1 MHTLIDF
8 LSLSHTAASILTLA
22 ITILSGLVLGS
33 FKYRNIGLGVAGVL
47 FSGLLISYLG
57 WSLDEELLHFIKEF
71 GLILFVFSVGLQ
83 IGPGFFSSLR
93 SNGLYTNLIAVGV
106 VLLGFVTAGIII
118 TVTDLPVPAVA
129 GILCGA
135 VTNTPSLGAAQ
146 QLLLDQGGELA
157 AAAGEVGAGYA
168 VAYPF
173 GIVGIILSM
182 LLIRA
187 LFRIQL
193 DREIEQ
199 YQTAMANDASVPQT
213 LSIKVSNPLIVGK
226 PFSTLQQLTNE
237 NIVMSRLLRNGETMV
252 PTVDMFIE
260 AGDQI
265 QVVVD
270 KQYVE
275 ALQLTVGEVAP
286 VDLRQVHGKLA
297 SRKVVV
303 TNRDIGG
310 KSIAQINIFGR
321 YHANITRIYRMG
333 LEFIP
338 NLNTRLEI
346 GDKVRIVGEATEMDA
361 ISQELGDKPSAL
373 HIPNTMALFIGVL
386 LGVLLGSIPVF
397 LPGLPAAVKLGL
409 AGGPL
414 LVAILLSRL
423 GHFGK
428 VTFFV
433 HSGASLFL
441 RELGILLFL
450 ACVGLGAGPQFGE
463 AIVSSSGWQ
472 WMVAGAMITMLPLF
486 IMGSIARK
494 MGFNYLSICGLLAG
508 SMTDPPALEFAN
520 TLAPTQAQSVMYAT
534 VYPLVMFLRVLG
546 TQIFLVLML

>member
-1 MHTLIDF
+1 MQTLIDF
-8 LSLSHTAASILTLA
+8 LNLSHTATSILVLA
-22 ITILSGLVLGS
+22 VTILSGLILGS
-33 FKYRNIGLGVAGVL
+33 FKIRNIGLGVAGVL

-57 WSLDEELLHFIKEF
+57 MSLEAELLHFIKEF
-71 GLILFVFSVGLQ
+71 GLIIFVFSVGLQ

-93 SNGLYTNLIAVGV
+93 SNGLNTNLLAVGV
-106 VLLGFVTAGIII
+106 VLLGFLIAAGIQQISG
-118 TVTDLPVPAVA
+118 LPVPAVA

-146 QLLLDQGGELA
+146 QLLIDQGGDMA
-157 AAAGEVGAGYA
+157 ASASSVGAGYA

-173 GIVGIILSM
+173 GIIGIILSM
-182 LLIRA
+182 LLLRVI
-187 LFRIQL
+187 FRIRLQK
-193 DREIEQ
+193 EIEQ
-199 YQTAMANDASVPQT
+199 YETALAEDDSVPQT
-213 LSIKVSNPLIVGK
+213 LSIKVSNPLILGK
-226 PFSTLQQLTNE
+226 PFSTLQQLTND
-237 NIVMSRLLRNGETMV
+237 NIVLSRLLRNDETLV
-252 PTVDMFIE
+252 PTMDMIIE
-260 AGDQI
+260 EGDQI

-275 ALQLTVGEVAP
+275 QLQLTVGEVAP
-286 VDLRQVHGKLA
+286 VDLRKVRGRLA
-297 SRKVVV
+297 SRKIVV
-303 TNRDIGG
+303 TNPKVGG
-310 KSIAQINIFGR
+310 KSIAQLNIFGR
-321 YHANITRIYRMG
+321 YQANITRIYRMG

-338 NLNTRLEI
+338 TMNTKVEI
-346 GDKVRIVGEATEMDA
+346 GDKVRIVGNVNEMDA
-361 ISQELGDKPSAL
+361 ISAELGDKPSAL

-386 LGVLLGSIPVF
+386 LGVLIGSIPVF

-450 ACVGLGAGPQFGE
+450 ACVGLGAGPEFGE
-463 AIVSSSGWQ
+463 AVASSTGWK
-472 WMVAGAMITMLPLF
+472 WMLAGAAITMLPLL
-486 IMGSIARK
+486 IMGGIARK

-546 TQIFLVLML
+546 TQVFLVLML